1 MKKYILTVKE
11 DLNSRLLC
19 MNKFLASQTYRK
31 DVLRRA
37 ISSIKEETGEI
48 NMVAIVLILLIVIAL
63 AAIFKESLI
72 SLLTTLF
79 ERIKEEALKI

>member
-1 MKKYILTVKE
+1 MKKSILTVRNRIN
-11 DLNSRLLC
+11 LILLC
-19 MNKFLASQTYRK
+19 MSGFLVSQVRRK
-31 DVLRRA
+31 DVLRSVA
-37 ISSIKEETGEI
+37 NSIKEEKGEV